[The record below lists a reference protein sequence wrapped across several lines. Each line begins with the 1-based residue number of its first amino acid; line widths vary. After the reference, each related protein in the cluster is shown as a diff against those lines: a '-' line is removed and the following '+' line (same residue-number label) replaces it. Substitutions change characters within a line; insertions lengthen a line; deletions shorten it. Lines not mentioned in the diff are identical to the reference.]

1 MRGFDW
7 SWLAVVIQP
16 SLPMFLLGLA
26 IGTALLLIGLG
37 LGLWAGRRMTPPP
50 ILEGGIEREQVLRF
64 VRNFANWTS
73 EFAGDISRYQTQ
85 VRSLSQ
91 EVLDRSGQMS
101 ADDIQR
107 WLGRI
112 SEANEKLQARVEQA
126 EAKLESQTKEL
137 ASYLTEAR
145 TDGLTALANR
155 RAFDQ
160 RIDERFARWTN
171 CQTRFCL
178 ALIDID
184 FFKKI
189 NDVHGHPAGD
199 RVLQEVAIQLRAF
212 AGEGTEVAR
221 YGGEEFAILIDDS
234 LEAAAKAV
242 DQLRASIAAKAI
254 VVEGKSIPVTISAG
268 VSLILADERVGNLVR
283 RADEALY
290 AAKAAGRN
298 RVYLHDGKSCL
309 PHAEACSPIGRNEI
323 SSPATGNENPEA
335 VLDPL
340 QRRLQERFERL
351 LNDQR

>member
-1 MRGFDW
+1 
-7 SWLAVVIQP
+7 
-16 SLPMFLLGLA
+16 
-26 IGTALLLIGLG
+26 
-37 LGLWAGRRMTPPP
+37 
-50 ILEGGIEREQVLRF
+50 
-64 VRNFANWTS
+64 
-73 EFAGDISRYQTQ
+73 
-85 VRSLSQ
+85 
-91 EVLDRSGQMS
+91 
-101 ADDIQR
+101 
-107 WLGRI
+107 
-112 SEANEKLQARVEQA
+112 
-126 EAKLESQTKEL
+126 LESQTKEL

-145 TDGLTALANR
+145 TDGLTGLANR

-171 CQTRFCL
+171 FQTSFCL

-199 RVLQEVAIQLRAF
+199 RVLQEVAMQLRAF
-212 AGEGTEVAR
+212 TGEGTEVAR

-234 LEAAAKAV
+234 LESAAQAV

-268 VSLILADERVGNLVR
+268 VSLILAEERVGNLVR

-298 RVYLHDGKSCL
+298 RVYYHDGKSCL
-309 PHAEACSPIGRNEI
+309 PYPKSLSAIGSNEV
-323 SSPATGNENPEA
+323 SSPATGNENSEA
-335 VLDPL
+335 VFDPL

-351 LNDQR
+351 LNDQP